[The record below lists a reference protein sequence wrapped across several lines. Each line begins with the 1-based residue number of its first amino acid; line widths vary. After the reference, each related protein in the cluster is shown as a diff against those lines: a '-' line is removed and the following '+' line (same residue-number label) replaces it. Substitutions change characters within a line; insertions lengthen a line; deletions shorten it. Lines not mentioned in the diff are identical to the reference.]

1 MTKSNLKTLA
11 KALGFQNE
19 SDYFNY
25 CVESYYNGNFT
36 QCKELFNDMKQSDKH
51 GLIEYLRVN
60 VGADDVHNYFVRL
73 F

>member
-1 MTKSNLKTLA
+1 MTKSNLTKLA
-11 KALGFQNE
+11 KALDFQNE

-36 QCKELFNDMKQSDKH
+36 QSKKLFNNMSRSDKH

-60 VGADDVHNYFVRL
+60 VGDDAVHNYFVSL